1 MRKEA
6 LVAILVGLFLGLVI
20 TFGVYRANK
29 AVKEHGK
36 TSNSSLPV
44 NGSQAPSPL
53 PSPMISLR
61 ITEPEDN
68 LVLTKSKVTVSGTTE
83 PKSVVALLAEGNEA
97 LVLADE
103 EGVFSA
109 EVELT
114 SGANEVKVISLLKT
128 GEEQEKTLNLVYSTA
143 KIE

>member
-61 ITEPEDN
+61 ITEDN